1 MAPGEKLFRLIEKI
15 DAAIN
20 CAEIKID
27 EINFAKVF
35 KSYIFEFPQLFV
47 ITIISLNVILVCHNL
62 IINNILFLLFS
73 NLMLNRA

>member
-27 EINFAKVF
+27 EININTAPIK
-35 KSYIFEFPQLFV
+35 
-47 ITIISLNVILVCHNL
+47 IS
-62 IINNILFLLFS
+62 
-73 NLMLNRA
+73 